1 MWRLIKKWKINWIQ
15 YINVGFFSWIANEVN
30 LSNFILSRPQISTLL
45 VWFKFQNC
53 YKLCDLVWM
62 GAINQVIEGKVQ
74 TV

>member
-15 YINVGFFSWIANEVN
+15 YINVVFFSWIANEVN
-30 LSNFILSRPQISTLL
+30 LSNFILSRPQINTLL